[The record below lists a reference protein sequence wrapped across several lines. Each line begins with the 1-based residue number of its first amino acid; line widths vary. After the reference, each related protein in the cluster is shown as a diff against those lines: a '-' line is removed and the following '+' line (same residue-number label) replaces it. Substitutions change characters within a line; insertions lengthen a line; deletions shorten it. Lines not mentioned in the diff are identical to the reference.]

1 MNYNFNDYEKIQDTL
16 LYLGTSFVLKFNVS
30 LASKDR
36 YGNRK
41 FYYSEYQYQS
51 KYSNYGNVVSI
62 KRQFRFYMTI
72 EEISNFQNNVLITV
86 GDMPMLRGVLTTA
99 ARWIQGD
106 AIFGLNPDGQLRILE
121 DVRTM
126 MNLGQNSGLLFEPV
140 IIPMPDGTSA
150 KGIRMSINDE
160 KNYVD
165 MEARNFM
172 AFYEIIR
179 SIDMY
184 NAACSIV
191 SSLPMT
197 HDDASVNRSDI
208 DAQTQEYKRD
218 ISKRGTSFF
227 DK

>member
-1 MNYNFNDYEKIQDTL
+1 MSYNFNDYEKIQDTIM
-16 LYLGTSFVLKFNVS
+16 YLGTSFALKFNVI
-30 LASKDR
+30 LASKDK

-51 KYSNYGNVVSI
+51 RYPDYGNVVSI
-62 KRQFRFYMTI
+62 KRQFKFFMTI
-72 EEISNFQNNVLITV
+72 EEVMNYQNSVFITV
-86 GDMPMLRGVLTTA
+86 GDMPMMRANLTTA
-99 ARWIQGD
+99 AKWLQD
-106 AIFGLNPDGQLRILE
+106 SSVFGLTPDGQLKILK
-121 DVRTM
+121 DARTQ

-140 IIPMPDGTSA
+140 IMPMQDGTYA

-172 AFYEIIR
+172 GFYEIIR

-184 NAACSIV
+184 STACSIIA
-191 SSLPMT
+191 SLPMIHEDT
-197 HDDASVNRSDI
+197 AVNRSDVE
-208 DAQTQEYKRD
+208 AQTQEYKQN
-218 ISKRGTSFF
+218 ISKKGTSFF